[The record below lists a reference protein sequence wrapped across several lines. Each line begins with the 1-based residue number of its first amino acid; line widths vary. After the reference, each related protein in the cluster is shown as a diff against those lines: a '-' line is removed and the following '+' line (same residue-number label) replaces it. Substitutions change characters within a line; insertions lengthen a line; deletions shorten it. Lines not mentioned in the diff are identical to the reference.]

1 MTMTRRIML
10 LVAAVLLAALLGSL
24 WIHSLAARDALQTQ
38 LELRNQDAATA
49 LALSLS
55 QQDGDLAAMQT
66 VAAAQFELG
75 QYQRLVFTQIDGKRV
90 FERKD
95 ALNPPAAPRWF
106 IQALP
111 VQAPPG
117 RATVMQGWRELG
129 VLQLESQAGW
139 VHETLWAACSRTA
152 ALMLVLAGLAMGLSV
167 ALLRG
172 WQRPLAST
180 VAQAQAI
187 ESGRFVIAEVP
198 AMPELRHLTRS
209 MNAMVRR
216 LRELFDSQAEQ
227 VASLQRQAQTDGV
240 TGLPLRRQ
248 FVGRLADR
256 LANPDAPGSGL
267 LLVRLLRLETV
278 NERLGFAATDRLLAA
293 TADGLSAYVER
304 VHGAVAGRLNGSDF
318 GLLLPVTGVAAETAQ
333 SLFAALNASPL
344 ATAGA
349 VSFAVGGVDG
359 LLGQSA
365 SAALAAADLALARGE
380 ASRSAVV
387 DAAGVAATD
396 LVGARA
402 WRLQITA
409 ALDEGRMRLSE
420 FPVVDRAGH
429 LIHLECPLR
438 VQFLGA
444 DGVVPEGAGDDGYRP
459 AREWLALAMRSRLMP
474 RVDLAALDLA
484 LKAINA
490 DGLSRCVHVAQDSV
504 LTPGFV
510 SDVLSRLSLA
520 QSAARQLSIE
530 WMEAANNANPTVLRE
545 VANAWR
551 AVGVRVGVE
560 HAGASAQALAQW
572 HSTRVDFIKVDA
584 RHVHGA
590 ASDEAVR
597 GYAASL
603 VSLVHGLGL
612 KAIAEGISDPDD
624 LAAVWDLGFD
634 GATGPAVTSIYIQS

>member
-1 MTMTRRIML
+1 MTRRIML
-10 LVAAVLLAALLGSL
+10 LLAAVLLAALLGSL
-24 WIHSLAARDALQTQ
+24 WIHTLAARDALQTQ

-55 QQDGDLAAMQT
+55 QQDGDLAAMET
-66 VAAAQFELG
+66 VAAAQFDLG
-75 QYQRLVFTQIDGKRV
+75 HYRRLVFIQLDGKKI
-90 FERKD
+90 FERQH
-95 ALNPPAAPRWF
+95 ALNPPTAPQWF

-117 RATVMQGWRELG
+117 RATVMQAWRELG
-129 VLQLESQAGW
+129 VLQVESQSSW
-139 VHETLWAACSRTA
+139 VHDTLWAACSRTA
-152 ALMLVLAGLAMGLSV
+152 ALLLALAGLALGLSV

-187 ESGRFVIAEVP
+187 ESGRFVIAEEP

-209 MNAMVRR
+209 MNSMVRR
-216 LRELFDSQAEQ
+216 LRQLFDSQAEQ
-227 VASLQRQAQTDGV
+227 VATLQRQAQTDGV
-240 TGLPLRRQ
+240 TGLLLRRQ

-256 LANPDAPGSGL
+256 LANPDVPGSGL
-267 LLVRLLRLETV
+267 LLVRLLRLDTV

-293 TADGLSAYVER
+293 TADVLSAYVQR
-304 VHGAVAGRLNGSDF
+304 VPGAVAGRLNGSDF
-318 GLLLPVTGVAAETAQ
+318 GLLLPVTGVSTETAH
-333 SLFAALNASPL
+333 SLAAALNASPL

-349 VSFAVGGVDG
+349 VSYAVGGVEG

-380 ASRSAVV
+380 ASQCAVV
-387 DAAGVAATD
+387 EAAGVAAAD
-396 LVGARA
+396 MVGARS

-409 ALDEGRMRLSE
+409 ALDEGRVRLGE
-420 FPVVDRAGH
+420 FPVIDRAGQ

-438 VQFLGA
+438 VQFLAA
-444 DGVVPEGAGDDGYRP
+444 DGTVPEGAGGDGYRP

-484 LKAINA
+484 LKAINI
-490 DGLSRCVHVAQDSV
+490 DGVPRCVHVAQDS
-504 LTPGFV
+504 LDAPGFV
-510 SDVLSRLSLA
+510 TDVVSRLSLA

-530 WMEAANNANPTVLRE
+530 WVETANNASPTVLRE
-545 VANAWR
+545 AASAWR
-551 AVGVRVGVE
+551 TLGVKVGVE
-560 HAGASAQALAQW
+560 HAGASAQTLTQW

-584 RHVHGA
+584 RHVQGA
-590 ASDEAVR
+590 ASDNAMR

-612 KAIAEGISDPDD
+612 KAIAEGINDPAD
-624 LAAVWDLGFD
+624 LDAAWDLGFD
-634 GATGPAVTSIYIQS
+634 GATGPAVRVTDSER